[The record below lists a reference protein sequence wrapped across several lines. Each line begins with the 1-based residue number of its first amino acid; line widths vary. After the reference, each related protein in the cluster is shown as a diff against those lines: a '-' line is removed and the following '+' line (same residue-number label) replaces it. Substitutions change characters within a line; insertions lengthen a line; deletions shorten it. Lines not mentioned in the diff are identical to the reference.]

1 MKPLA
6 DLHIHTR
13 YSDGSLSPDDIV
25 RIASERGLCCISITD
40 HDSVFG
46 IDQAICVGNDYNVEV
61 VPGVEISAEEDGREM
76 HILGYYIDYKDKNL
90 LDFLDKIRQDRIKR
104 LYEMAERLSR
114 HKVEID
120 VQELMDFAGDVSISR
135 LHVAKFMQSK
145 GFVANWRDAF
155 SKYIGDSKPCYVA
168 SFRYKSKEVIDAIKQ
183 SNGIAVIA
191 HPGLNNLDSILTRL
205 VQEGLG
211 GVEVFHYEHSDKKT
225 KQYQDFAEQHN
236 LAVTGGSDCHG
247 DLKGEL
253 LIGKSAINYS
263 YVEALKNAAQRH

>member
-13 YSDGSLSPDDIV
+13 YSDGSLNPDDIV
-25 RIASERGLCCISITD
+25 RIASEKELCCISITD

-46 IDQAICVGNDYNVEV
+46 IDQAICAGNDYNVEV
-61 VPGVEISAEEDGREM
+61 IPGVEISAEEDGREM
-76 HILGYYIDYKDKNL
+76 HILGYYIDHKDRNL
-90 LDFLDKIRQDRIKR
+90 LDFLGKIRQDRIKR
-104 LYEMAERLSR
+104 LHEMAERLNR
-114 HKVEID
+114 HQVEID
-120 VQELMDFAGDVSISR
+120 VQELMDFTGDVSISR
-135 LHVAKFMQSK
+135 LHIAKFMQAK

-168 SFRYKSKEVIDAIKQ
+168 SFRYKSKEVINAIKQ
-183 SNGIAVIA
+183 SKGIAVIA
-191 HPGLNNLDSILTRL
+191 HPGLNNLDNILIRL

-211 GVEVFHYEHSDKKT
+211 GIEVFHYEHSDKKA

-236 LAVTGGSDCHG
+236 LVVTGGSDCHG

-263 YVEALKNAAQRH
+263 YVEALRNAAQRD